1 MKFGIIG
8 SGSWG
13 TALAKILTDNNNSI
27 NWWIRNEADI
37 AFFKKRH
44 HNPQYL
50 GSANF
55 DISLINFQNDIT
67 AVIHHS
73 DAVIL
78 VIPSAYASP
87 ALTGLPKNIFQNKK
101 IISAIKGILPEQNLL
116 LNDFLKQEFAVNLA
130 DYFTIL
136 GPCHAE
142 EVAAEKLSYLTF
154 SGVDNETTR
163 KISSHF
169 KNEYINTVENGDIYG
184 VQFAAILKNIYA
196 LGAGIAHGLEYG
208 DNFLSVFIANCADEM
223 AGFLR
228 KTGIQNVE
236 VGSIDHKPAAPLQAE
251 SHRINYAASVY
262 LGDLL
267 VTCYSLYSRNRTFG
281 NMIGKGYSVKA
292 AQLEM
297 NMVAEGYNASRCIY
311 NINKKIQAD
320 MPVAETIYKILW
332 ESFPALEGFKTIE
345 GTLV

>member
-13 TALAKILTDNNNSI
+13 TALAKVLTDNNNSI
-27 NWWIRNEADI
+27 NWWIRSEINI
-37 AFFKKRH
+37 GHFKNRH

-50 GSANF
+50 SSAYF
-55 DISLINFQNDIT
+55 DTNLLHLTTNVAEVIT
-67 AVIHHS
+67 NS
-73 DAVIL
+73 DCIIV
-78 VIPSAYASP
+78 VVPSAYVADV
-87 ALTGLPKNIFQNKK
+87 LGRLPKNIFQNKK
-101 IISAIKGILPEQNLL
+101 IVSAIKGILPEQNLL
-116 LNDFLKQEFAVNLA
+116 LNDYLTIEFSVELKN
-130 DYFTIL
+130 YFTVL

-154 SGVDNETTR
+154 SGIDEQTAQE
-163 KISSHF
+163 IASEF
-169 KNEYINTVENGDIYG
+169 KTPYLNTLHNSDIYG

-208 DNFLSVFIANCADEM
+208 DNFLSVLIANSADEM

-236 VGSIDHKPAAPLQAE
+236 VGSIDHTVSPVRNEK
-251 SHRINYAASVY
+251 HTTNYAASVY

-281 NMIGKGYSVKA
+281 NMIGKGYSVQA

-297 NMVAEGYNASRCIY
+297 RMVAEGYNASKCI
-311 NINKKIQAD
+311 NIINKNTHAD
-320 MPVAETIYKILW
+320 MPIAGAIYKILW
-332 ESFPALEGFKTIE
+332 EHFPPREGFLEIE
-345 GTLV
+345 KILV